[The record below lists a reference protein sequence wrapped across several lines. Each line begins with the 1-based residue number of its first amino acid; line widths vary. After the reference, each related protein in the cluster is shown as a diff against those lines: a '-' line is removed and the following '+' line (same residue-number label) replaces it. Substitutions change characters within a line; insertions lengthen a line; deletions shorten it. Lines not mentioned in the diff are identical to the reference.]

1 MAGPTQ
7 QSTNT
12 VIIPPG
18 EGRRTYSSVSL
29 AWSVENLEVTTDGAL
44 KSVVGPSIL
53 RIQEEAFNTATGY
66 EDTNIPLENVDIPDG
81 VTDYGWKSGRPH
93 SVFFASFL
101 NGSANTLIYRFGSKI
116 YRFLGGIIGRDEVI
130 ASGFTSQSNPQYPDQ
145 YVMINDNVIWTNGV
159 DRAQIISYD
168 GSSEDLGYSQR
179 ASTPNVSGPTH
190 PGFDE
195 APQYYPNAMGYSWQG
210 RIGTPG
216 DVLTGRSG
224 SLLSGRWYY
233 YFQYE
238 DLDGNLSEFSMESE
252 PASISSNQADP
263 FRSVPVGSS
272 SKGRYALDEKQVPQ
286 GTEIDDLTR
295 RFLVRAS
302 GDAPAQTAAVH
313 IYRTPDTLH
322 TGIVPRFVARVPG
335 SRQFVYDDN
344 AADSDLGP
352 EWQETTSV
360 PVFRVACAHQGR
372 LVIGNVP
379 GDPGIVRRSEAGFPG
394 TFLKD
399 DFIYPD
405 SGGAEITALA
415 SHNNVLLTFTENAL
429 YAVGDDFSVPQPL
442 SQGVGCIAPRSIQ
455 ARRDGTLIW
464 LAHDGFYGMRSLGEI
479 VRISS
484 PIDRVFKSELNL
496 SRLRLAAATLD
507 SETGDYRCALAP
519 QGDRDNTL
527 VFCFDGEFWR
537 RQSLGVHIAD
547 MTTTTDWRKYTFA
560 IGSDLRESSIPVKS
574 TAGFGSSTP
583 VNLSRMFVLNRQ
595 TTDWFGPPRRILYRS
610 AWIRAAEGGLVPT
623 NVRMLYVGLLD
634 AWNGNATVRLYK
646 NGSWKPMS
654 EMKDV
659 LLVGPDDG
667 SDIVKDVAGSA
678 VVGESSTRDPRL
690 SWRQIPVDIQ
700 NANSWAFEIEL
711 IGSPGPNAR
720 TPVGGAAPPKD
731 RELGAWTRLMGDETK
746 ATELYDAAY
755 DDPSLWELGRIHI
768 AAFAFDSSIATKGS
782 PLGRVPK
789 RQDK

>member
-1 MAGPTQ
+1 MAGPSQ
-7 QSTNT
+7 QITNT

-18 EGRRTYSSVSL
+18 ESRRTYSSVAL

-53 RIQEEAFNTATGY
+53 RIQEQAFDNSSSY
-66 EDTNIPLENVDIPDG
+66 EGTEIPLESVDIPRG

-116 YRFLGGIIGRDEVI
+116 FRFLGGITGRDEVI
-130 ASGFTSQSNPQYPDQ
+130 ASGFTSPSNPQYPDQ
-145 YVMINDNVIWTNGV
+145 YVMINDSVIWTNGV
-159 DRAQIISYD
+159 DRAQVISYD
-168 GSSEDLGYSQR
+168 GSAEVLGYSKR
-179 ASTPNVSGPTH
+179 AGTPYVSGPTQ
-190 PGFDE
+190 PDYDE
-195 APQYYPNAMGYSWQG
+195 VPQYYPNSVGYSWQG

-238 DLDGNLSEFSMESE
+238 DLDGNLSEFSTASE
-252 PASISSNQADP
+252 PASIGSNQADP
-263 FRSVPVGSS
+263 FRSVPVGEDD
-272 SKGRYALDEKQVPQ
+272 KGRLDLDDKEVAQ

-302 GDAPAQTAAVH
+302 GDAPEQTAAVH

-322 TGIVPRFVARVPG
+322 TSLVPRFVARVPG
-335 SRQFVYDDN
+335 SRQFVFDDN

-352 EWQETTSV
+352 EWEETASV
-360 PVFRVACAHQGR
+360 PVFRVACSHQGR
-372 LVIGNVP
+372 LMIGNVP
-379 GDPGIVRRSEAGFPG
+379 GDPGIVRRSEPGFPG

-399 DFIYPD
+399 EYIYPD

-415 SHNNVLLTFTENAL
+415 SHNNVLLAFTENAV
-429 YAVGDDFSVPQPL
+429 YAIGDDFAVPQPL
-442 SQGVGCIAPRSIQ
+442 SQGVGCAAPRSIQ

-464 LAHDGFYGMRSLGEI
+464 LAQDGFYGMRSLGDI

-484 PIDRVFKSELNL
+484 PIDRVFKHDLNL
-496 SRLRLAAATLD
+496 SRLRMAAATLD
-507 SETGDYRCALAP
+507 SDTGDYRCVLAP

-527 VFCFDGEFWR
+527 MFCFDGEFWR
-537 RQSLGVHIAD
+537 RQSLGLHLAD
-547 MTTTTDWRKYTFA
+547 MCTTTDWRRYTFA
-560 IGSDLRESSIPVKS
+560 IGSDRRESTIKVKPS
-574 TAGFGSSTP
+574 GAFGTSTP
-583 VNLSRMFVLNRQ
+583 INLSRLFVLNRQ
-595 TTDWFGPPRRILYRS
+595 TTDWFGPPRKILYRS
-610 AWIRAAEGGLVPT
+610 AWIRAAENGLVPT
-623 NVRMLYVGLLD
+623 NVRMLYIGLLD
-634 AWNGNATVRLYK
+634 AWNGTATVRLYK
-646 NGSWKPMS
+646 NGSWKPLA
-654 EMKDV
+654 EMNDV

-667 SDIVKDVAGSA
+667 SDVVKDIAGSA
-678 VVGESSTRDPRL
+678 LVGESNTRDPRL
-690 SWRQIPVDIQ
+690 AWRQVPVDIQ

-711 IGSPGPNAR
+711 IGSPGPQYRN
-720 TPVGGAAPPKD
+720 PVGGTSPPED
-731 RELGAWTRLMGDETK
+731 RELAAWTRLLGDESK
-746 ATELYDAAY
+746 AKDLFDAASE
-755 DDPSLWELGRIHI
+755 DPDLWELGRIHI
-768 AAFAFDSSIATKGS
+768 AAFSFDSSIATKGS